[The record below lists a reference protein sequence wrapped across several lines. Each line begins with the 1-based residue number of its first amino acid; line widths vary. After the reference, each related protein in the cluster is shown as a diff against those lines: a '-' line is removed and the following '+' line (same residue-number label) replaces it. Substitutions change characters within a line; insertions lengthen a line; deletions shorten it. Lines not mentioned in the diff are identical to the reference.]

1 MKVNGMKYKLAIFDF
16 DGTLADSFPWILSII
31 DSIADQ
37 YKVKRLEKDQLDTLR
52 GYDPKTLMKMHAVP
66 IWKLP
71 FIARHVQKRMA
82 REIQSVPMFDGI
94 ERMFDTLAQQ
104 GTRMAMVSSNSKPNI
119 SRVLG
124 PKNSERIEFWECGV
138 SMFGKSGK
146 LRKVLKQ
153 SGVDAADAICIGD
166 EIRDIEAAQKVAIPF
181 GAVSWGYAKVE
192 ALIALEP
199 DEIFLTVDDL
209 IQTLSLSGPLSG
221 TL

>member
-1 MKVNGMKYKLAIFDF
+1 MKYKLAIFDF

-37 YKVKRLEKDQLDTLR
+37 YKVKRLEMSQLDTLR
-52 GYDPKTLMKMHAVP
+52 GYDPKTLMKLHAVP

-71 FIARHVQKRMA
+71 FIARHVQKRMSK
-82 REIQSVPMFDGI
+82 EIHQVPMFDGI
-94 ERMFDTLAQQ
+94 ERMFDTLAEQ
-104 GTRMAMVSSNSKPNI
+104 GTRMAMVSSNSKTNI

-124 PKNSERIEFWECGV
+124 QKNSERIEFWECGV
-138 SMFGKSGK
+138 GMFGKSAK

-153 SGVDAADAICIGD
+153 SGIDASEAICIGD

-181 GAVSWGYAKVE
+181 GAVSWGYSHVE
-192 ALIALEP
+192 ALIAREP

-209 IQTLSLSGPLSG
+209 IQTLTYNNPLAG
-221 TL
+221 TLA